1 MQKIYIKCTTDYPGM
16 TAHHFFEVPEDT
28 THAELDNFAYSLAID
43 NAESYGIYPLSEEG
57 ADDCEYSDEYSD
69 SIAGHWEL
77 YVPEKH
83 DRYRVGSEITWN
95 QY

>member
-16 TAHHFFEVPEDT
+16 TAHYFFEVPEDT
-28 THAELDNFAYSLAID
+28 THAELDDFAHNLALD
-43 NAESYGIYPLSEEG
+43 NAESYGIYPWREDG
-57 ADDCEYSDEYSD
+57 DQDCECSD

-83 DRYRVGSEITWN
+83 DRYRIGSEITWN